1 MGILKQYNG
10 QNYSLFNN
18 LMREQTTS
26 DARTN
31 NKFSPLHQYP
41 LSSLP
46 LSTKS
51 LSDDGSCS
59 PASFST
65 SLTSKDW
72 AICKE
77 RGFEAS
83 YVLPAVWN
91 LR

>member
-1 MGILKQYNG
+1 MGTLGTLKQYNG
-10 QNYSLFNN
+10 PNYSLFNN
-18 LMREQTTS
+18 LMQANDE
-26 DARTN
+26 
-31 NKFSPLHQYP
+31 FSPLHQYP